1 TEQGIHEKKLLTK
14 LLEKY
19 NVLERPVANE
29 SEPLEVK
36 FGLTLQQ
43 IIDVDE
49 KNQLLI
55 TNIWLSLDWNDYNL
69 KWNESEFGGVK
80 DLRITPNKIW
90 RPDILMYNSA
100 DEGFDGTYHTNVVVR
115 HNGSCLYVPPGIFKS
130 TCKIDITWF
139 PFDDQHCD
147 MKFGSWTY
155 DGNQLDLV
163 LNSEEG
169 GDLSDF
175 ITNGEW
181 YLIGMPGKKN
191 TITYQC
197 CPEPYVDVTF
207 TIQIRRRTLY
217 YFFNLIVPCVLIS
230 SMALLGFTLP
240 PDSGEKL
247 TLGVTILLSLTV
259 FLNLVAEK
267 MPSTSDAVPLIGVTI
282 LLSLTVFL
290 NLVAET
296 LPQVSDAIP
305 LLGRTYFNCIMFMV
319 ASSVVLTVVV
329 LNYHHRT
336 ADIHEMPQ
344 WIKSVFL
351 QWLPWILGMSRPGK
365 KITRKTILMTNR
377 MKEME
382 LKERSSKS
390 LLANV
395 LDIDDDFRHCSGTN
409 STSASSG
416 FLRSGGRGGAAI
428 LDDTGSTSCSVAQR
442 EMQAILRELQFI
454 TGRMRKAD
462 EEAELISDWKFA
474 AMVVD
479 RFCLIIF
486 TLFTIIATV
495 AVLLSAPHII
505 VQETDKQTVQL
516 SQMNK
521 SKALLIYTWGQ
532 NVILRGQFSYGQI
545 TYKSSLL
552 LLLSP
557 PPPPP
562 PPQRQPKSKKI
573 INSYCWAKLTE
584 REIMYKRN

>member
-1 TEQGIHEKKLLTK
+1 MDSSSSCTLFVVLIFLVIIKESCQGPHEKRLLNH
-14 LLEKY
+14 LLSTY
-19 NVLERPVANE
+19 NTLERPVANE

-43 IIDVDE
+43 IIDVE
-49 KNQLLI
+49 
-55 TNIWLSLDWNDYNL
+55 WNDYNL
-69 KWNESEFGGVK
+69 RWNETEYGGVK
-80 DLRITPNKIW
+80 DLRITPNKLW
-90 RPDILMYNSA
+90 KPDVLMYNSA
-100 DEGFDGTYHTNVVVR
+100 DEGFDGTYHTNIVVK

-139 PFDDQHCD
+139 PFDDQHCE

-163 LNSEEG
+163 LNSEDG

-181 YLIGMPGKKN
+181 YLLAMPGKKN
-191 TITYQC
+191 TIVYQC
-197 CPEPYVDVTF
+197 CPEPYVDITF

-259 FLNLVAEK
+259 FLNLVAES
-267 MPSTSDAVPLIGVTI
+267 MPTTSDAVPLIG
-282 LLSLTVFL
+282 
-290 NLVAET
+290 
-296 LPQVSDAIP
+296 
-305 LLGRTYFNCIMFMV
+305 TYFNCIMFMV

-336 ADIHEMPQ
+336 ADIHEMPP

-351 QWLPWILGMSRPGK
+351 QWLPWILRMGRPGR
-365 KITRKTILMTNR
+365 KITRKSILLSNR
-377 MKEME
+377 MKELE

-395 LDIDDDFRHCSGTN
+395 LDIDDDFRHTISGSQTAIG
-409 STSASSG
+409 SSAS
-416 FLRSGGRGGAAI
+416 FGRPTTVEEHHTAI
-428 LDDTGSTSCSVAQR
+428 GCNHKDLHL
-442 EMQAILRELQFI
+442 ILKELQFI
-454 TGRMRKAD
+454 TARMRKAD
-462 EEAELISDWKFA
+462 DEAELISDWKFA

-479 RFCLIIF
+479 RFCLIVF

-495 AVLLSAPHII
+495 TVLLSAPHII
-505 VQETDKQTVQL
+505 VQ
-516 SQMNK
+516 
-521 SKALLIYTWGQ
+521 
-532 NVILRGQFSYGQI
+532 
-545 TYKSSLL
+545 
-552 LLLSP
+552 
-557 PPPPP
+557 
-562 PPQRQPKSKKI
+562 
-573 INSYCWAKLTE
+573 
-584 REIMYKRN
+584 

>member
-1 TEQGIHEKKLLTK
+1 MDSSLPSSLSLFVLLIFLAIIKESCQGPHEKRLLNH
-14 LLEKY
+14 LLSTY
-19 NVLERPVANE
+19 NTLERPVANE

-49 KNQLLI
+49 KNQILT
-55 TNIWLSLDWNDYNL
+55 TNAWLNLEWNDYNL
-69 KWNESEFGGVK
+69 RWNETEYGGVK
-80 DLRITPNKIW
+80 DLRITPNKLW
-90 RPDILMYNSA
+90 KPDVLMYNSA
-100 DEGFDGTYHTNVVVR
+100 DEGFDGTYHTNIVVK

-139 PFDDQHCD
+139 PFDDQHCE

-163 LNSEEG
+163 LNSEDG

-181 YLIGMPGKKN
+181 YLLAMPGKKN
-191 TITYQC
+191 TIVYAC
-197 CPEPYVDVTF
+197 CPEPYVDITF

-247 TLGVTILLSLTV
+247 TLG
-259 FLNLVAEK
+259 
-267 MPSTSDAVPLIGVTI
+267 
-282 LLSLTVFL
+282 
-290 NLVAET
+290 
-296 LPQVSDAIP
+296 
-305 LLGRTYFNCIMFMV
+305 TYFNCIMFMV

-336 ADIHEMPQ
+336 ADIHEMPP

-351 QWLPWILGMSRPGK
+351 QWLPWILRMGRPGR
-365 KITRKTILMTNR
+365 KITRKTILLSNR
-377 MKEME
+377 MKELE

-395 LDIDDDFRHCSGTN
+395 LDIDDDFRHTISGSQTAIG
-409 STSASSG
+409 SSAS
-416 FLRSGGRGGAAI
+416 FGRPTTVEEHHTAI
-428 LDDTGSTSCSVAQR
+428 GCNHKDLHL
-442 EMQAILRELQFI
+442 ILKELQFI
-454 TGRMRKAD
+454 TSRMRKAD
-462 EEAELISDWKFA
+462 DEAELISDWKFA

-479 RFCLIIF
+479 RFCLIVF

-495 AVLLSAPHII
+495 TVLLSAPHII
-505 VQETDKQTVQL
+505 VQ
-516 SQMNK
+516 
-521 SKALLIYTWGQ
+521 
-532 NVILRGQFSYGQI
+532 
-545 TYKSSLL
+545 
-552 LLLSP
+552 
-557 PPPPP
+557 
-562 PPQRQPKSKKI
+562 
-573 INSYCWAKLTE
+573 
-584 REIMYKRN
+584 

>member
-1 TEQGIHEKKLLTK
+1 MDSPLPASLSLFVLLIFLAIIKESCQGPHEKRLLNH
-14 LLEKY
+14 LLSTY
-19 NVLERPVANE
+19 NTLERPVANE

-43 IIDVDE
+43 IIDVE
-49 KNQLLI
+49 
-55 TNIWLSLDWNDYNL
+55 WNDYNL
-69 KWNESEFGGVK
+69 RWNETEYGGVK
-80 DLRITPNKIW
+80 DLRITPNKLW
-90 RPDILMYNSA
+90 KPDVLMYNSA
-100 DEGFDGTYHTNVVVR
+100 DEGFDGTYHTNIVVK

-139 PFDDQHCD
+139 PFDDQHCE

-163 LNSEEG
+163 LNSEDG

-181 YLIGMPGKKN
+181 YLLAMPGKKN
-191 TITYQC
+191 TIVYAC
-197 CPEPYVDVTF
+197 CPEPYVDITF

-259 FLNLVAEK
+259 FLNLVAE
-267 MPSTSDAVPLIGVTI
+267 
-282 LLSLTVFL
+282 
-290 NLVAET
+290 T

-305 LLGRTYFNCIMFMV
+305 LLGTYFNCIMFMV

-336 ADIHEMPQ
+336 ADIHEMPP

-351 QWLPWILGMSRPGK
+351 QWLPWILRMGRPGR
-365 KITRKTILMTNR
+365 KITRKTILLSNR
-377 MKEME
+377 MKELE

-395 LDIDDDFRHCSGTN
+395 LDIDDDFRHTISGSQTAIG
-409 STSASSG
+409 SSAS
-416 FLRSGGRGGAAI
+416 FGRPTTVEEHHTAI
-428 LDDTGSTSCSVAQR
+428 GCNHKDLTL
-442 EMQAILRELQFI
+442 ILKELQFI
-454 TGRMRKAD
+454 TARMRKAD
-462 EEAELISDWKFA
+462 DEAELIGDWKFA

-479 RFCLIIF
+479 RFCLIVF

-495 AVLLSAPHII
+495 TVLLSAPHII
-505 VQETDKQTVQL
+505 VQ
-516 SQMNK
+516 
-521 SKALLIYTWGQ
+521 
-532 NVILRGQFSYGQI
+532 
-545 TYKSSLL
+545 
-552 LLLSP
+552 
-557 PPPPP
+557 
-562 PPQRQPKSKKI
+562 
-573 INSYCWAKLTE
+573 
-584 REIMYKRN
+584 

>member
-1 TEQGIHEKKLLTK
+1 MYFVMDLYLIVLCLLVICIRDSLQGPHEKRLLNH
-14 LLEKY
+14 LLATY
-19 NVLERPVANE
+19 NTLERPVANE
-29 SEPLEVK
+29 SEALQVK

-49 KNQLLI
+49 KNQLLV
-55 TNIWLSLDWNDYNL
+55 TNIWLSLEWNDYNL
-69 KWNESEFGGVK
+69 RWNESEYGQVR
-80 DLRITPNKIW
+80 DLRITPNKLW
-90 RPDILMYNSA
+90 KPDVLMYNSA
-100 DEGFDGTYHTNVVVR
+100 DEGFDGTYHTNIVVR
-115 HNGSCLYVPPGIFKS
+115 NNGSCLYVPPGIFKS

-139 PFDDQHCD
+139 PFDDQHCE

-155 DGNQLDLV
+155 DGNQLDLQ
-163 LNSEEG
+163 LNSDDG

-247 TLGVTILLSLTV
+247 TLG
-259 FLNLVAEK
+259 
-267 MPSTSDAVPLIGVTI
+267 
-282 LLSLTVFL
+282 
-290 NLVAET
+290 
-296 LPQVSDAIP
+296 
-305 LLGRTYFNCIMFMV
+305 TYFNCIMFMV

-336 ADIHEMPQ
+336 ADIHEMPP

-351 QWLPWILGMSRPGK
+351 QWLPWILRMGRPGK
-365 KITRKTILMTNR
+365 KITRKTILMSNR
-377 MKEME
+377 MKELE

-395 LDIDDDFRHCSGTN
+395 LDIEDDFRHT
-409 STSASSG
+409 T
-416 FLRSGGRGGAAI
+416 GGI
-428 LDDTGSTSCSVAQR
+428 TGSTTAISTSGFSRPTTVEEHHSMSGCSHKDLHH
-442 EMQAILRELQFI
+442 ILKELQFI
-454 TGRMRKAD
+454 TNRMRKAD

-479 RFCLIIF
+479 RFCLFVF

-495 AVLLSAPHII
+495 TVLLSAPHII
-505 VQETDKQTVQL
+505 VQ
-516 SQMNK
+516 
-521 SKALLIYTWGQ
+521 
-532 NVILRGQFSYGQI
+532 
-545 TYKSSLL
+545 
-552 LLLSP
+552 
-557 PPPPP
+557 
-562 PPQRQPKSKKI
+562 
-573 INSYCWAKLTE
+573 
-584 REIMYKRN
+584 

>member
-1 TEQGIHEKKLLTK
+1 MYFVMDLYLIVLCLLVIYIKDSIQGPHEKRLLNN
-14 LLEKY
+14 LLATY
-19 NVLERPVANE
+19 NTLERPVANE
-29 SEPLEVK
+29 SDPLEVK

-43 IIDVDE
+43 IIDVE
-49 KNQLLI
+49 
-55 TNIWLSLDWNDYNL
+55 WNDYNL
-69 KWNESEFGGVK
+69 RWNDSEYGGVR
-80 DLRITPNKIW
+80 DLRITPNKLW
-90 RPDILMYNSA
+90 KPDVLMYNSA
-100 DEGFDGTYHTNVVVR
+100 DEGFDGTYHTNIVVKN
-115 HNGSCLYVPPGIFKS
+115 NGSCLYVPPGIFKS

-139 PFDDQHCD
+139 PFDDQHCE

-163 LNSEEG
+163 LNSDDG

-197 CPEPYVDVTF
+197 CPEPYVDITF

-259 FLNLVAEK
+259 FLNLVAE
-267 MPSTSDAVPLIGVTI
+267 
-282 LLSLTVFL
+282 
-290 NLVAET
+290 T

-305 LLGRTYFNCIMFMV
+305 LLGTYFNCIMFMV

-336 ADIHEMPQ
+336 ADIHEMPP

-351 QWLPWILGMSRPGK
+351 QWLPWILRMGRPGR
-365 KITRKTILMTNR
+365 KITRKTIILSNR
-377 MKEME
+377 MKELE

-395 LDIDDDFRHCSGTN
+395 LDIDDDFRHPCSGI
-409 STSASSG
+409 S
-416 FLRSGGRGGAAI
+416 
-428 LDDTGSTSCSVAQR
+428 GSTTAIGGSVFTRLTTVEEQNANSGCTHKDLHH
-442 EMQAILRELQFI
+442 ILKELQFI
-454 TGRMRKAD
+454 TNRMKKAD

-479 RFCLIIF
+479 RFCLFVF

-495 AVLLSAPHII
+495 TVLLSAPHII
-505 VQETDKQTVQL
+505 VQ
-516 SQMNK
+516 
-521 SKALLIYTWGQ
+521 
-532 NVILRGQFSYGQI
+532 
-545 TYKSSLL
+545 
-552 LLLSP
+552 
-557 PPPPP
+557 
-562 PPQRQPKSKKI
+562 
-573 INSYCWAKLTE
+573 
-584 REIMYKRN
+584 

>member
-1 TEQGIHEKKLLTK
+1 MVRSERALALLATAFLLFIMPPGSQQGPHEKRLLNT
-14 LLEKY
+14 LLGPY

-55 TNIWLSLDWNDYNL
+55 TNIWLSLEWNDYNL
-69 KWNESEFGGVK
+69 KWNESEYGGVK
-80 DLRITPNKIW
+80 DLRITPNKLW
-90 RPDILMYNSA
+90 KPDVLMYNSA
-100 DEGFDGTYHTNVVVR
+100 DEGFDGTFQTNVVVK

-163 LNSEEG
+163 LNSEKG

-191 TITYQC
+191 TIVYAC

-207 TIQIRRRTLY
+207 TIKIRRRTLY

-247 TLGVTILLSLTV
+247 TLG
-259 FLNLVAEK
+259 
-267 MPSTSDAVPLIGVTI
+267 
-282 LLSLTVFL
+282 
-290 NLVAET
+290 
-296 LPQVSDAIP
+296 
-305 LLGRTYFNCIMFMV
+305 TYFNCIMFMV

-344 WIKSVFL
+344 WIKTVFL
-351 QWLPWILGMSRPGK
+351 QWLPWMLGMSRPGK
-365 KITRKTILMTNR
+365 KITRKTILMNSR
-377 MKEME
+377 MKELE

-395 LDIDDDFRHCSGTN
+395 LDIDDDFRNVSTGGNNASMTTSLGGTFMRHPTTIEEAAVPSSGT
-409 STSASSG
+409 
-416 FLRSGGRGGAAI
+416 
-428 LDDTGSTSCSVAQR
+428 QR
-442 EMQAILRELQFI
+442 DLQNILRELQFI
-454 TGRMRKAD
+454 TNRMKKAD
-462 EEAELISDWKFA
+462 EEAEVISDWKFA

-486 TLFTIIATV
+486 TMFTIIATV

-505 VQETDKQTVQL
+505 VQ
-516 SQMNK
+516 
-521 SKALLIYTWGQ
+521 
-532 NVILRGQFSYGQI
+532 
-545 TYKSSLL
+545 
-552 LLLSP
+552 
-557 PPPPP
+557 
-562 PPQRQPKSKKI
+562 
-573 INSYCWAKLTE
+573 
-584 REIMYKRN
+584 